1 MARLG
6 KPECAGVTAP
16 TLCSKAR
23 EIWSFVI
30 CLRVP

>member
-6 KPECAGVTAP
+6 KPECAGVTAS
-16 TLCSKAR
+16 TLWFKAR

-30 CLRVP
+30 YLRVL